1 MRADKN
7 VNDAQNRKQTIVLED
22 AQTEDSTP
30 TWSNYWTTPMPSS
43 GQRTWDASMPMEG
56 LIKEADQ
63 AMYEAKHAGRNAYRL
78 FKGFSRV

>member
-1 MRADKN
+1 
-7 VNDAQNRKQTIVLED
+7 
-22 AQTEDSTP
+22 
-30 TWSNYWTTPMPSS
+30 
-43 GQRTWDASMPMEG
+43 MPMEG